1 MADLCASLSCSFA
14 YLSLCRFYPTKE
26 AMESIGSDR
35 RQGVVWASV
44 RVESPFTREK
54 TLSVV
59 FGEIWGTPRPNAE
72 LIEGMDPYSH
82 ARPGREKASI
92 YGFEG
97 TRVLSLF

>member
-44 RVESPFTREK
+44 RVESPVTREK
-54 TLSVV
+54 ALSVV
-59 FGEIWGTPRPNAE
+59 FGEIWIAPRPNAE
-72 LIEGMDPYSH
+72 LIEGMDPYLH
-82 ARPGREKASI
+82 ARPGKKQQAYMGGSS
-92 YGFEG
+92 GF
-97 TRVLSLF
+97 